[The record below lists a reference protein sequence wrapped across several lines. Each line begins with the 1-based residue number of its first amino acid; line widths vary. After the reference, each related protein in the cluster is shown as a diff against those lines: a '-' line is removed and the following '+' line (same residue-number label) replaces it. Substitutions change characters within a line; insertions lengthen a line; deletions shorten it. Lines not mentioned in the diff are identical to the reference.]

1 MENKPFNDVSIPSW
15 IERTHGKNCPI
26 CKSILLKEIQQT
38 GSDPLKHEWHIL
50 CTNCG
55 TIFDEAKWS
64 EAERRKILNE
74 LEDEVPVND
83 LEAQPV
89 NKPNLIILRS
99 NMLLEPESFETVVR
113 YIHQNIKNGVL
124 LLPGYIDFVGAYEVD
139 EEFRAKL
146 YNSDAVIQPYK
157 NSELKRKEGLYESR

>member
-1 MENKPFNDVSIPSW
+1 MENKPFNDIPIPSW
-15 IERTHGKNCPI
+15 IEKTRGKKCPI

-64 EAERRKILNE
+64 EAERRKIINK

-83 LEAQPV
+83 LEAQSV
-89 NKPNLIILRS
+89 SKPNLIILRS
-99 NMLLEPESFETVVR
+99 NMLLEQESFEWILK
-113 YIHQNIKNGVL
+113 YIHTNIKNGIL
-124 LLPGYIDFVGAYEVD
+124 LLPGYIDFIGAYEVD
-139 EEFRAKL
+139 DDFKS
-146 YNSDAVIQPYK
+146 NIIIQNWP
-157 NSELKRKEGLYESR
+157 NENPNIIN